1 MCGWHAFPQHLQPQ
15 LVRSA
20 RPPHTPPPPGPAQT
34 SVRRPEP
41 WAPSDTE
48 RGRSGVKR
56 GARSPDRAWA
66 SGLSPPLP
74 GPPSPTVV
82 RLLWAPPPAAMGVP
96 HLLLPPSRG
105 PGTRTASPSFPTFTL
120 PAPPGNP
127 PSSGGPQRGWGNDK
141 AGRKLSLLQDPLCLS
156 YPIWKRQILSSLR
169 GPVFSLLTAFKGSH
183 LIQGKTHHPSVHRP
197 TVPPSATG
205 PDPSSL
211 PPLTV
216 SAPATLAF
224 SLLLRQGKLILTSG
238 PLHVLFLVLE
248 CLSLGFRTTASSSV
262 IQMRGKRGKVLCH
275 LQHILLDLLRGSAVQ
290 SKPH

>member
-1 MCGWHAFPQHLQPQ
+1 
-15 LVRSA
+15 
-20 RPPHTPPPPGPAQT
+20 
-34 SVRRPEP
+34 
-41 WAPSDTE
+41 
-48 RGRSGVKR
+48 
-56 GARSPDRAWA
+56 
-66 SGLSPPLP
+66 
-74 GPPSPTVV
+74 
-82 RLLWAPPPAAMGVP
+82 MGVP

-105 PGTRTASPSFPTFTL
+105 PGTRTASPSFPTLTL

-262 IQMRGKRGKVLCH
+262 IQMRGKRGKVRCH